1 VKHRESKGV
10 ERTLKLCLMILFGCF
25 IGYFLNYA
33 TMSELWTLDSTIV
46 DASQGDYSSD
56 VASRTKDRGIVASIL
71 TAFTCN

>member
-1 VKHRESKGV
+1 
-10 ERTLKLCLMILFGCF
+10 CF